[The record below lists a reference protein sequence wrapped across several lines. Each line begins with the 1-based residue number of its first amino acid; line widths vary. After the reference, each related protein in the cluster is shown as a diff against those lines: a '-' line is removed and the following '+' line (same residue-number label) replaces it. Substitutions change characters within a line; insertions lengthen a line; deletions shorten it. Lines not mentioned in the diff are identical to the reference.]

1 MVLNGKYA
9 NNARFIPFTMTQTG
23 ANNSSALIT
32 NITKINSLFGVTDA
46 GPRNSGAVIMN
57 GDGNA
62 DSLHAEGVTW
72 QGDNLYAVFNKNVNG
87 RFRITGLLYYS
98 PASFITLS

>member
-1 MVLNGKYA
+1 
-9 NNARFIPFTMTQTG
+9 MTPYGTG
-23 ANNSSALIT
+23 NSSALIT
-32 NITKINSLFGVTDA
+32 TITKINSLFGITDA
-46 GPRNSGAVIMN
+46 TPQNSGAVIMN

-72 QGDNLYAVFNKNVNG
+72 QGENLYAAFNKNVNG

-98 PASFITLS
+98 PAGAITLS

>member
-1 MVLNGKYA
+1 
-9 NNARFIPFTMTQTG
+9 
-23 ANNSSALIT
+23 
-32 NITKINSLFGVTDA
+32 
-46 GPRNSGAVIMN
+46 MN

-72 QGDNLYAVFNKNVNG
+72 QGENLYAVNG

-98 PASFITLS
+98 PAGAITVS